1 MNIPFF
7 KQARTLSAALVC
19 FLVVGQSQAQTIS
32 RDTLATVLADGGF
45 VIVMRHANSPRE
57 LPDAATANPANV
69 NRERQL
75 DASGRENAESMG
87 QALRRLMI
95 PIGEVFSSPTFR
107 ALETASLMGFENA
120 QAVEALSNEGMQA
133 ASAERAE
140 WLQQQVAEAADGSNR
155 LLITHAPNISAA
167 FPEYSD
173 GMTEGEALIFDPS
186 GAEEPVMVHRI
197 RIDEWANL

>member
-1 MNIPFF
+1 MNFPFF
-7 KQARTLSAALVC
+7 KQARILSMALAF
-19 FLVVGQSQAQTIS
+19 FLTVGQSHAQTIT
-32 RDTLATVLADGGF
+32 REALAGALADGGF

-57 LPDAATANPANV
+57 LPDAATANPANI

-75 DASGRENAESMG
+75 DATGRENATSMG

-95 PIGEVFSSPTFR
+95 PIGDVFSSPTYR
-107 ALETASLMGFENA
+107 AVETASLMGFDNVQTED
-120 QAVEALSNEGMQA
+120 ALSNEGMQA

-140 WLQQQVAEAADGSNR
+140 WLQNQVARPADGGNR

-173 GMTEGEALIFDPS
+173 GMTEGEALIFDAR
-186 GAEEPVMVHRI
+186 GDEPIMIHRI
-197 RIDEWANL
+197 RIDEWADL